1 MDMDPQ
7 TLRLALFAIGII
19 IVVVV
24 LFIGGSDKR
33 RQKNIKRRLEK
44 KQFETTGNPA
54 VEVAVEEDGD
64 ADEVGMQQEL
74 EALKG
79 MGAMI
84 AADKKDEDPE
94 LQQEEELQIR
104 KSSPSGLRQE
114 NAGQEESTQDKP
126 GLKKTEEKPVA
137 KGPRPDMVVTL
148 YLQSLGKKRVHGT
161 SLLEATVKTGLVYGK
176 MKLFHRVP
184 EGSSQ
189 SLFSLANGLKPG
201 TFDPTAWNLFE
212 TPMLTLFFSLPAP
225 FEGLAAFESMLATAN
240 RLADLLDLAV
250 LDNKQMP
257 LNRDRIAEI
266 REELRSYD
274 RNHIK

>member
-1 MDMDPQ
+1 MNMDPQ
-7 TLRLALFAIGII
+7 TLRLALFAIGIV

-24 LFIGGSDKR
+24 LFIGSSDKR

-44 KQFETTGNPA
+44 KQFETTANPEA
-54 VEVAVEEDGD
+54 EVVATENAEDG
-64 ADEVGMQQEL
+64 DEVGMQQEL

-84 AADKKDEDPE
+84 AADKQNVDPE
-94 LQQEEELQIR
+94 KSQEEILPAREA
-104 KSSPSGLRQE
+104 SPPKQKKDKKDKNGK
-114 NAGQEESTQDKP
+114 ESTKPDKQP
-126 GLKKTEEKPVA
+126 PRP

-148 YLQSLGKKRVHGT
+148 YLQSLGKKRIHGT
-161 SLLEATVKTGLVYGK
+161 ALLEATVKTGLVYGK

-225 FEGLAAFESMLATAN
+225 FEGLPAWESMLATAN

-250 LDNKQMP
+250 LDNQQMP
-257 LNRDRIAEI
+257 LNRERIAEI
-266 REELRSYD
+266 REQLRSYD
-274 RNHIK
+274 RENPQ